1 MTPLVGHLGPRISAL
16 LDGQLS
22 PVDEERAWGH
32 VHACHLCRDQV
43 EREGW
48 VKTRLAAM
56 SFGSST
62 APAHLKGSLLV
73 SGWAAGAQATGEEL
87 YELSELSTLGE
98 TRSGRRGLGITALS
112 GSAVGAAM
120 MGVLAL
126 GASPAN
132 APGVIESPV
141 GASVGGSLGS
151 AFTTVVDRTYGP
163 FTPAELGRRAG
174 SGHDTAPLVRALRR
188 TLTP

>member
-1 MTPLVGHLGPRISAL
+1 MMTPVMGHLGTRISAL

-22 PVDEERAWGH
+22 PADEERAWDH
-32 VHACHLCRDQV
+32 VHGCHHCRDQV

-56 SFGSST
+56 SLGATSP

-73 SGWAAGAQATGEEL
+73 SGWAAGAPATAEEL
-87 YELSELSTLGE
+87 YELAEVRG
-98 TRSGRRGLGITALS
+98 GRRGLTMTALG

-120 MGVLAL
+120 MGLLAL

-132 APGVIESPV
+132 APGVIERP
-141 GASVGGSLGS
+141 AGGSFGS
-151 AFTTVVDRTYGP
+151 SLTSVFTTVADRTYGP
-163 FTPAELGRRAG
+163 PSPAELSRQGAARQ
-174 SGHDTAPLVRALRR
+174 DTAPLVRALRR